1 MKLTDDQIRSI
12 MTKESK
18 SKTLLVDGKDIGKT
32 IEIYEKDGWKLVKQ
46 TELNGRTK
54 LTFIK

>member
-18 SKTLLVDGKDIGKT
+18 SKTLLVEQENVGKT
-32 IEIYEKDGWKLVKQ
+32 IEFYEKEGWKLVKQ

>member
-18 SKTLLVDGKDIGKT
+18 SKTLLIDSKNAGKT
-32 IEIYEKDGWKLVKQ
+32 IEFYEKDGWKLVKQ
-46 TELNGRTK
+46 SEVNGRTK

>member
-1 MKLTDDQIRSI
+1 MKLTDEQIASI

-18 SKTLLVDGKDIGKT
+18 SKTLLVDKKDKEIT
-32 IEIYEKDGWKLVKQ
+32 IDVYKKDGWKLIKE
-46 TELNGRTK
+46 TEVNGRTK

>member
-1 MKLTDDQIRSI
+1 MKLTNDQIRSI

-18 SKTLLVDGKDIGKT
+18 SKTLLIDSKNIGKT
-32 IEIYEKDGWKLVKQ
+32 MEFYEKDGWKLVKQ
-46 TELNGRTK
+46 SEVNGRTK

>member
-1 MKLTDDQIRSI
+1 MKLSDDQIRSI

-18 SKTLLVDGKDIGKT
+18 SKTLLIDSKITGKT
-32 IEIYEKDGWKLVKQ
+32 IEFYEKDGWKLVKQ
-46 TELNGRTK
+46 SEVNGRTK

>member
-18 SKTLLVDGKDIGKT
+18 SKTLLVDAKDAGKT

>member
-12 MTKESK
+12 MTKESR

-32 IEIYEKDGWKLVKQ
+32 IEIYKKDGWKLVKQ

>member
-32 IEIYEKDGWKLVKQ
+32 IEIYKKDGWKLVKQ

>member
-1 MKLTDDQIRSI
+1 MKLTDEQIRSI

-18 SKTLLVDGKDIGKT
+18 SKTLLVDPKDVGKT
-32 IEIYEKDGWKLVKQ
+32 IDFYEKDGWKLVKQ
-46 TELNGRTK
+46 SEVEGRTK

>member
-1 MKLTDDQIRSI
+1 MKSSDDQIQSI

-18 SKTLLVDGKDIGKT
+18 SKTFLVDSKNTGKT
-32 IEIYEKDGWKLVKQ
+32 IEFYEKDGWKLVKQ
-46 TELNGRTK
+46 SEVNGRTK

>member
-12 MTKESK
+12 MMKESK
-18 SKTLLVDGKDIGKT
+18 SKTLLVDSKNTGKT
-32 IEIYEKDGWKLVKQ
+32 IEFYKKDGWKLAKQ
-46 TELNGRTK
+46 SEVNGRTK

>member
-1 MKLTDDQIRSI
+1 MKLTDEQIRSI

-18 SKTLLVDGKDIGKT
+18 SKTLLIDSKNTGKT
-32 IEIYEKDGWKLVKQ
+32 IEFYEKDGWKLVKQ
-46 TELNGRTK
+46 SEVNGRTK

>member
-1 MKLTDDQIRSI
+1 MILTDDQIRSI

-18 SKTLLVDGKDIGKT
+18 SKTLLVEQENVGKT
-32 IEIYEKDGWKLVKQ
+32 IEFYEKEGWKLVKQ